1 MANIVQS
8 RLVKIGNSQGLRLS
22 KVILEQ
28 SGISED
34 VEIEVQADGLFIRPK
49 VVSQVRSGW
58 AEAFAEMAV
67 RGDDRLLDEVVLT
80 DWDESEWQW

>member
-28 SGISED
+28 SGISEE

-58 AEAFAEMAV
+58 TEAFAEMAA
-67 RGDDRLLDEVVLT
+67 RGDDRLLDDVVLT

>member
-1 MANIVQS
+1 MRNVVQA
-8 RLVKIGNSQGLRLS
+8 RLIKIGNSQGLRLS

-28 SGISED
+28 SGISEE

-58 AEAFAEMAV
+58 AEAFAEMAA

>member
-1 MANIVQS
+1 MGNIVQS

-28 SGISED
+28 SGISEE

-49 VVSQVRSGW
+49 NVPQVRSGW
-58 AEAFAEMAV
+58 ARAFAEMSAQ
-67 RGDDRLLDEVVLT
+67 GDDRLLDDVVLT

>member
-28 SGISED
+28 SGISEE

-58 AEAFAEMAV
+58 AEAFAEMAA